1 MAQAALCRINPSHGE
16 VIRGGGGDFRAL
28 PNNMP
33 TSSEARLQRHEVDTD
48 SSLFSLRDLMEPKP
62 KLTPLAP
69 VHEALGA
76 RMMEFGGWWMPVQYK
91 GILDEHRAVR
101 SAAGLFDISHM
112 GQIFVSGP
120 DSEHFLNT
128 LLTNDVSTLLDGK
141 GQYTLLLNKEGG
153 VIDDLLLYR
162 LETGSYLLLVNA
174 SKIEEDFDWI
184 KSHASGDVSIENQSD
199 LWAGLALQGPEA
211 AHILARLL
219 GPDVPLPSRNSVSSL
234 AIPNGP
240 VLVARTGYTGED
252 GFEWFCPAQ
261 TAALWWDKILAS
273 GSDLGLLPCG
283 LGARDT
289 LRLEAGLPLNGS
301 DLSPSHTP
309 LEAGLSSFVKLGKGP
324 FNGSTALET
333 QLRGGVTRKLVGLMM
348 PEKTPP
354 PRPHYPVLHDGVVLG
369 ETTSGSLSPTLGRG
383 IAMAYVPAACAE
395 PGTQLEI
402 EVRGRRFP
410 ATVVKRPMY
419 RRPPASTA
427 QH

>member
-1 MAQAALCRINPSHGE
+1 MVR
-16 VIRGGGGDFRAL
+16 FRAL
-28 PNNMP
+28 PNNMWM
-33 TSSEARLQRHEVDTD
+33 SAEARLQRRGVDTD
-48 SSLFSLRDLMEPKP
+48 LSLFSLRDLMDSKP

-69 VHEALGA
+69 AHEALGA

-91 GILDEHRAVR
+91 GILDEHKSVR

-120 DSEHFLNT
+120 DSEGFLNS
-128 LLTNDVSTLLDGK
+128 LLTNDTSQLLDTQ
-141 GQYTLLLNKEGG
+141 GQYTLLLNEEGG
-153 VIDDLLLYR
+153 VIDDLILYR
-162 LETGSYLLLVNA
+162 LEAGSYLLVVNA
-174 SKIEEDFDWI
+174 SKIDEDFLWI
-184 KSHASGDVSIENQSD
+184 KEHAFGAVSIENQSN

-211 AHILARLL
+211 ATILARVL
-219 GPDVPLPSRNSVSSL
+219 GSDVHLPSRNRMASL

-261 TAALWWDKILAS
+261 TATFWWAKILAA

-289 LRLEAGLPLNGS
+289 LRLEAGFPLNGS

-309 LEAGLSSFVKLGKGP
+309 LEAGLSAFVKLGKGP
-324 FNGSTALET
+324 FPGSTTLEA
-333 QLRGGVTRKLVGLMM
+333 QRKNGVARKLVGLMM
-348 PEKTPP
+348 AEKTPP
-354 PRPHYPVLHDGVVLG
+354 PRPHYPVLHNNIVLG

-383 IAMAYVPAACAE
+383 IAMAFVPTEYAQ
-395 PGTQLEI
+395 PGTELEV

-419 RRPPASTA
+419 RRPAASTA
-427 QH
+427 IS